1 MGCPPGLH
9 LRPCLEALVDDGV
22 TDVVSM
28 LPREEAAELGV
39 DGEAEVCAALGLRFR
54 NHPIPDF
61 SLPDLTAFGG
71 LIEDMAARLAE
82 GGHIAVHCRA
92 GIGRSG
98 MVAAATL
105 VRLGAEPGAALAEVS
120 AARGVPVPDTEE
132 QAAFVTA
139 FARAVASNS

>member
-1 MGCPPGLH
+1 
-9 LRPCLEALVDDGV
+9 
-22 TDVVSM
+22 M
-28 LPREEAAELGV
+28 LPEEEAAKLGV
-39 DGEAEVCAALGLRFR
+39 DREAEVCAALGLRFR

-61 SLPDLTAFGG
+61 SLPDLTAFAA
-71 LIEDMAARLAE
+71 LVEDMVARLAE
-82 GGHIAVHCRA
+82 GGQIAVHCRA